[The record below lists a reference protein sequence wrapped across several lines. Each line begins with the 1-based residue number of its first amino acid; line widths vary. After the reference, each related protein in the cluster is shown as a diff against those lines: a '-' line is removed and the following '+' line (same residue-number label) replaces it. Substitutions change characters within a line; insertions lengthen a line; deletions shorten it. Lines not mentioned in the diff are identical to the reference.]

1 MSAPLILE
9 ENEMKDFNGEIQYKG
24 KVYKLVFNLNVM
36 ETIQA
41 EYGSIDVWGDL
52 TDGRAY
58 SKEKYEKQGNAI
70 PWEDLSD
77 KDKAKFKR
85 EPDAKAVIFGFTEM
99 LNEGIDISNEE
110 NGTDDKPLTLKQ
122 VGRMI
127 TEIGLAK
134 ATQTMNDTVIKSA
147 SSEEKNA

>member
-110 NGTDDKPLTLKQ
+110 NGTDEKPLTLKQ

>member
-1 MSAPLILE
+1 
-9 ENEMKDFNGEIQYKG
+9 MKDFNGEIQYKG

-58 SKEKYEKQGNAI
+58 SKEKYEKQRNAI
-70 PWEDLSD
+70 PWEDLTD

-127 TEIGLAK
+127 TEIGLAR
-134 ATQTMNDTVIKSA
+134 ATEEMNKTVIKSA